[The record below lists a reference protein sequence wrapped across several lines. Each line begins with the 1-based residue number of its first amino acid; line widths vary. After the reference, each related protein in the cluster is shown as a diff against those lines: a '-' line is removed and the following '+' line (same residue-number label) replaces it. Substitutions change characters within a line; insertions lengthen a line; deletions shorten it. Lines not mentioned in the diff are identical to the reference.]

1 MEHPLIS
8 AALIVRDE
16 GANLGD
22 CLASLQGFVDEIVV
36 VDTGSADGTVAIAER
51 HGARV
56 FHRPWTG
63 DFSAAR
69 NASLDEVTGEWVL
82 YIDAD
87 ERLVVPDRE
96 AADDLLRT
104 ALEIAFRIDFRPHQ
118 SMTPYVEYRLW
129 RNDPRIRFE
138 GAMHERIVPAIHRVA
153 DSEGRPVSDCH
164 LLRLEHV
171 GYEGD
176 QTAKHLRNLPLLE
189 QFVGEQPDHVF
200 ARHHLAV
207 VLDELG
213 RHDEAEA
220 RLFEALACIR
230 EDPEDPVG
238 DMVYVSLVTRLR
250 ETDRDHRPLL
260 AEGLGHYPENCW
272 LLWLDG
278 RDLMGEDRLEEAVRR
293 FEDVLRIAAEP
304 PRYGKPAYELSL
316 VGEQTYSALAT
327 CLFRLGR
334 YAEAADAYG
343 RAAECAPD
351 NETYAWRR
359 QLALGRAA
367 KGEGS

>member
-1 MEHPLIS
+1 MTKPLIS

-16 GANLGD
+16 EAMLGD

-36 VDTGSADGTVAIAER
+36 VDTGSVDGTEAIARR

-56 FHRPWTG
+56 FHRVWTD

-87 ERLVVPDRE
+87 ERLVVADRD
-96 AADDLLRT
+96 AAEHLLRT
-104 ALEIAFRIDFRPHQ
+104 APEVAFRIDFRPHQ
-118 SMTPYVEYRLW
+118 SMTAYVEYRLW

-138 GAMHERIVPAIHRVA
+138 GSLHERIVPAIHHVA
-153 DSEGRPVSDCH
+153 DTEGRPVSDCH

-189 QFVGEQPDHVF
+189 KFVKEEPGHVF

-220 RLFEALACIR
+220 RLWEALECIR
-230 EDPEDPVG
+230 GDPEDPVG
-238 DMVYVSLVTRLR
+238 DTIYVSLVTRLQ
-250 ETDRDHRPLL
+250 ESDRDHRALL
-260 AEGLGHYPENCW
+260 QEGLTHYPENCW
-272 LLWLDG
+272 LLWLNG
-278 RDLMGEDRLEEAVRR
+278 RDLMADGQLEEAVAR
-293 FEDVLRIAAEP
+293 FEGILAIAAEP
-304 PRYGKPAYELSL
+304 PRYEKPAYELSL
-316 VGEQTYSALAT
+316 VGEDTYSALAT

-334 YAEAADAYG
+334 YAEAAEAYG
-343 RAAECAPD
+343 RAAQCAPD

-359 QLALGRAA
+359 QLALGRA
-367 KGEGS
+367 GQGS